1 MNKFFF
7 RFVEILSLLA
17 GIVGTVHAQTAPPAT
32 GIRVL
37 VYGVHYG
44 GNIVYNYKV
53 INNGDTMFNNFTI
66 GSEFYAPDG
75 SEYPQLT
82 RLPLGWSYGE
92 TGETGTAIILAPGS
106 TSQPLTWTASVYG
119 QQETDNYYLEWLAS
133 PGSGNVPNAILPGQ
147 TLAGFSVTV
156 PLVDN
161 KLSLPMVTGKPLFT
175 GPDEMYIKGEFKVG
189 LVSGKDVWGTLERL
203 DTTPPNLT
211 VRLAPSTL
219 WPPNDKLVPITA
231 TITVND
237 DYDPQPEIQLE
248 SITANEVL
256 DKDDVKGAQPGTDNR
271 QFMLK
276 AEREGKNKAGRIY
289 TVTYSATD
297 GSGNKATASATV
309 TVPHDDRKKEGHRDE
324 KSGKN
329 GKD

>member
-1 MNKFFF
+1 MNRFFF
-7 RFVEILSLLA
+7 RITAILSLLA

-37 VYGVHYG
+37 VYGIHYG

-66 GSEFYAPDG
+66 GSEFYGADG

-82 RLPLGWSYGE
+82 RLPLGWTYGE

-106 TSQPLTWTASVYG
+106 TVQPASWTSHVYG

-133 PGSGNVPNAILPGQ
+133 PGLGNVPNAILPGQ
-147 TLAGFSVTV
+147 TLAGFSATV

-161 KLSLPMVTGKPLFT
+161 KLSLPMVTGQPLFT
-175 GPDEMYIKGEFKVG
+175 GPDEMYIKGGFKVG
-189 LVSGKDVWGTLERL
+189 LVSGKDVWGTLERV
-203 DTTPPNLT
+203 DTTPPTLT
-211 VRLAPSTL
+211 VSLSPSTL
-219 WPPNDKLVPITA
+219 WPPNNKLVPINA
-231 TITVND
+231 TITVTD
-237 DYDPQPEIQLE
+237 DYDPEPEIKLE
-248 SITANEVL
+248 SITSNEDL
-256 DKDDVKGAQPGTDNR
+256 DISDAKDVQPGTDDR
-271 QFMLK
+271 QFQLK
-276 AEREGKNKAGRIY
+276 AKRAGTNLAGRIY

-309 TVPHDDRKKEGHRDE
+309 TVPHDQ
-324 KSGKN
+324 GKN
-329 GKD
+329 